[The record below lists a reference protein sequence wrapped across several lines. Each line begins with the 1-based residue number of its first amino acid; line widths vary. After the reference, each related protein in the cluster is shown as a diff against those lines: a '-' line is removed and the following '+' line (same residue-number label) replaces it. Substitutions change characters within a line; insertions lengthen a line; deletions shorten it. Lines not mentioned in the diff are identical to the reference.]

1 MQINYVQFYIIMVN
15 FAQLKVAIAH
25 DSFTQL
31 GGAERVVEALH
42 ELYPTAPIFT
52 LVLDRKLKSEFGGW
66 DIRTSWLQVLYNFIP
81 KLQYLLP
88 FIPLA
93 TSSLDFSGYDVVI
106 SSSSSF
112 IKNIYVPKNTI
123 HINYCHTPTRFLW
136 SDVNYV
142 NQEVPAIIRPL
153 VKIVLGLMKKWDY
166 KGAQRVTHFIANSKE
181 VQKRIKEYYKR
192 DSEVIYPFVD
202 TEFWKHTSRRHSEG
216 VQPTEEYQR
225 EGKEILHPSDAFR
238 AQDDDES
245 GKDYF
250 LIVGRLQ
257 AHKKN
262 DLIVEIF
269 SALGGS
275 ASGGNDSNIKLHIV
289 GTGRQEQYLKSIAKS
304 NIKFLG
310 RISDEQLREEYSG
323 AKALIFPQVE
333 DFGLVAVEAM
343 ACGTPVLAYGK
354 GGALETI
361 VAGETGEFFDSYD
374 KEKIKQQIINWNSEK
389 YQLNKLRT
397 QAEKFSKEK
406 FKQNTFNYLTSNL
419 N

>member
-52 LVLDRKLKSEFGGW
+52 LVLDRKLKSEFSGW

-112 IKNIYVPKNTI
+112 IKNIVVPKNTI

-142 NQEVPAIIRPL
+142 NQEVPTIIRPL
-153 VKIVLGLMKKWDY
+153 VKVVLGLMKKWDY
-166 KGAQRVTHFIANSKE
+166 KGAQRVSYFIANSKE
-181 VQKRIKEYYKR
+181 VQKRIKEYYNR
-192 DSEVIYPFVD
+192 DSEVIYPFVN
-202 TEFWKHTSRRHSEG
+202 TEFWKPVSSVIARSASDAAISVPDQIASAALAMTTSR
-216 VQPTEEYQR
+216 
-225 EGKEILHPSDAFR
+225 
-238 AQDDDES
+238 
-245 GKDYF
+245 DYF

-269 SALGGS
+269 SA
-275 ASGGNDSNIKLHIV
+275 SGGNDSNIKLQIV

-389 YQLNKLRT
+389 YQLNKLST

-406 FKQNTFNYLTSNL
+406 FKQNIFNYLSSNL